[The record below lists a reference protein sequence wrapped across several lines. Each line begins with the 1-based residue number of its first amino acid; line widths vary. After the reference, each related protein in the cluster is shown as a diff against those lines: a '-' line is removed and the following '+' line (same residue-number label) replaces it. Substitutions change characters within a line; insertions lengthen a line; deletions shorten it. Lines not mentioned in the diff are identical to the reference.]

1 MLQIADFYIEN
12 TKSYAQGFIP
22 KAKAKKVNA
31 KQSNLKTM
39 DKKKRAKTLMNILTK
54 IYNTCLDTKKFI
66 RSKLM
71 VVYSRQTTCSGLFFV
86 CFGFTL
92 MAVFVLWYLSS
103 VLKLVVFVKK
113 PYHNLRSAMLYS
125 D

>member
-12 TKSYAQGFIP
+12 TKSYAEGFIP

-71 VVYSRQTTCSGLFFV
+71 VVYSRQTTYSGLFFV

-92 MAVFVLWYLSS
+92 MAVFVL
-103 VLKLVVFVKK
+103 
-113 PYHNLRSAMLYS
+113 
-125 D
+125 